1 MKHTKITNTDLTEL
15 KKYFDSKL
23 AYLNDELAHMSLEI
37 LKPDFEKYSGFLKN
51 IENIQKTLNEL
62 EEDSEV

>member
-37 LKPDFEKYSGFLKN
+37 LKPDFEKYSKN
-51 IENIQKTLNEL
+51 
-62 EEDSEV
+62 SE